1 MFSTF
6 LYKTHKSEALGLEYV
21 PKILKT
27 LYIFKQIYYNYLD
40 RKIVSRFRYAKSAER
55 FPSRTKAHP
64 LALSDAKHFTIYGRV
79 NNAEK

>member
-6 LYKTHKSEALGLEYV
+6 LFSLHKCKTFGLEYI

-40 RKIVSRFRYAKSAER
+40 RKIVSRFRYAKSAEG

-64 LALSDAKHFTIYGRV
+64 LALSDA
-79 NNAEK
+79 